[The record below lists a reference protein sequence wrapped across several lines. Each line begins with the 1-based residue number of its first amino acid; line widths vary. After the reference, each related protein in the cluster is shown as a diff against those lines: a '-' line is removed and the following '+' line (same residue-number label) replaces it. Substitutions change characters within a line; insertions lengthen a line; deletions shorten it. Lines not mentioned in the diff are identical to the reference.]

1 MCVIVLIIFPR
12 TSIHNP
18 FTIYLG
24 DMNMKMQLMC
34 VVVLLISVI
43 IGAKEVDDETLPHW
57 QDLECEVR
65 YKVKPLNKTKEN
77 LVF

>member
-24 DMNMKMQLMC
+24 DMNMKTQLIR

-43 IGAKEVDDETLPHW
+43 IGSAEVDDTTSPHW
-57 QDLECEVR
+57 QDLECEV
-65 YKVKPLNKTKEN
+65 
-77 LVF
+77 

>member
-1 MCVIVLIIFPR
+1 
-12 TSIHNP
+12 
-18 FTIYLG
+18 
-24 DMNMKMQLMC
+24 MKMQLMC

-43 IGAKEVDDETLPHW
+43 IGAKEVHDETSPHW